1 MSPDIMQYSDGA
13 ISNVLISGQSLIN
26 KNCHN
31 SRTSH
36 DIDTK
41 LGPVTKLDKESTST
55 SKNFDDKV
63 MSANCYVIDFL

>member
-1 MSPDIMQYSDGA
+1 MQYSDGA

-26 KNCHN
+26 KNCNN

-36 DIDTK
+36 DIDMK

-55 SKNFDDKV
+55 SKTFDDKV